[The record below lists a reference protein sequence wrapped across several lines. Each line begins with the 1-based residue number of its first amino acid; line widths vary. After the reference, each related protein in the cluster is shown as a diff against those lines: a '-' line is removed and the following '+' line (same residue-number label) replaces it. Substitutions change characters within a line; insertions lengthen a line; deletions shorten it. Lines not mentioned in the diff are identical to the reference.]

1 MSERK
6 FGYNG
11 PVTVGNVYSDLQSD
25 KRMSLVSTSTA
36 GSGSAASD
44 ASFNLSPY
52 YEGQRSP
59 MAVAKSLAP
68 STGRSGY
75 ENVPNSGVR
84 NEQDELD
91 EINR

>member
-1 MSERK
+1 M
-6 FGYNG
+6 
-11 PVTVGNVYSDLQSD
+11 GNMYSDLQSD

-44 ASFNLSPY
+44 VSFNLSHY
-52 YEGQRSP
+52 SEGERSTL
-59 MAVAKSLAP
+59 AAAGGVASYRP
-68 STGRSGY
+68 TMNRSGY
-75 ENVPNSGVR
+75 ENVPSNGVR